1 MRILTINPGSTS
13 TKVAVFDNQKRIA
26 KATIKHDTS
35 ELLQIDTLVDQLPL
49 RQSVVEDFLDEYSI
63 DLKTIDGFIG
73 RGGLLKPL
81 ESGLYEVNPTMIE
94 TLSTN
99 RFGVHA
105 SNLGGLLAHALA
117 SKVNKKAY
125 IADPV
130 VVDEMRQTAK
140 ISGLNGVSRRSLF
153 HALNQKA
160 VARKYAEQINQPYEK
175 LNLIVAHLGGGISV
189 GYHHHGR
196 VVDVNN
202 ALDGD
207 GPMSPERTGSLPVC
221 AVIDMAY
228 SCQFTQE
235 ELLKTVRS
243 YGGMFSYLNTKDAE
257 SVSDMIASGSANAR
271 KVFKAMVYQIA
282 QSIGA
287 LYGVS
292 YGNIDTII
300 LTGGLAYNAD
310 IIEPLKEMIKHM
322 APVVVYPGENELEAL
337 AFNMQAFLES
347 KIPAKLYQE
356 TD

>member
-13 TKVAVFDNQKRIA
+13 TKVAVFDNQNRIA

-35 ELLQIDTLVDQLPL
+35 ELLQIDTLVDQLSL
-49 RQSVVEDFLDEYSI
+49 RQSVIEDFLDEHGLDIKSM
-63 DLKTIDGFIG
+63 DGIIG

-81 ESGLYEVNPTMIE
+81 ESGLYEVNAEMIQ

-99 RFGVHA
+99 RYGVHA

-130 VVDEMRQTAK
+130 VVDEMRQVAK
-140 ISGLNGVSRRSLF
+140 VSGLNGVSRRSLF

-160 VARKYAEQINQPYEK
+160 VSRKYAESVDVPYEK
-175 LNLIVAHLGGGISV
+175 LDLIVAHLGGGISV
-189 GYHHHGR
+189 GFHHHGR

-207 GPMSPERTGSLPVC
+207 GPMSPERTGSLPVSS
-221 AVIDMAY
+221 VIDMAY
-228 SCQFTQE
+228 SGQYTQE
-235 ELLKTVRS
+235 ELLKTIRS
-243 YGGMFSYLNTKDAE
+243 FGGMFSYLNTKDAE
-257 SVSDMIASGSANAR
+257 AVSDMIASGSANAR

-282 QSIGA
+282 KSIGA
-287 LYGVS
+287 LYGVT
-292 YGNIDTII
+292 YGNLDAII

-356 TD
+356 ND